1 MFSENKLCVES
12 SPVSSY
18 YAKQG
23 VFMGVFISSRI
34 RSKAN
39 LLEGYHYFRVA
50 FFILLFS
57 WDLFGGGNL
66 NKLARI
72 FVYHVV
78 YFDSVTY
85 QTHAKQ

>member
-1 MFSENKLCVES
+1 
-12 SPVSSY
+12 
-18 YAKQG
+18 
-23 VFMGVFISSRI
+23 MGVFISSRI
-34 RSKAN
+34 RSKVN
-39 LLEGYHYFRVA
+39 LLEGYHYFRAA

-66 NKLARI
+66 NRLLHI
-72 FVYHVV
+72 FLYHVI